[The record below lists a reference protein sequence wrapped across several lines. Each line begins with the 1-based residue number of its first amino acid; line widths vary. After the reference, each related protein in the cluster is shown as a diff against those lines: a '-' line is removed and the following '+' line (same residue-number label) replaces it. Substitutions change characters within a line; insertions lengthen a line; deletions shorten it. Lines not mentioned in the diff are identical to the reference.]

1 MEPKQSNLY
10 KGIVLCVVLLSFVS
24 IASAQRYVNVS
35 PGNGTLNAAISA
47 DSLNRLAN
55 PNTWYVLQRGN
66 NSVYVLTSIIQK
78 WGATPLQIMSSGT
91 GKLPWIQGGVQTGGV
106 TVDNLFVAYTNLTV
120 RGAYLTG
127 LTTALTVD
135 QRIMLLEADGVTI
148 RLDSCE
154 INLAWQS
161 TVRVDNGK
169 SNVFLTNCKIS
180 NMNYRF
186 PGNGR
191 VIDNRGVAMDT
202 LFVQNCSIFRSPYDV
217 YRVTSGTG
225 TIKYAFFDHNTFN
238 EIARP
243 PVMNFSQVDQLVFKN
258 NLLVNC
264 SFVGTTLTATPPIT
278 ILAAT
283 GGVTSAT
290 IKNNCFYL
298 DTALIKP
305 AMPDSV
311 SFCALFDSTLQYFV
325 NQGGTATTNIA
336 TPVKFKMAPND
347 IKVDP
352 YLVKIDSIT
361 KWFWAIGGPSQP
373 KQTIFQIDSL
383 QYVNY
388 QYNTDAKA
396 YTGAEGGYPL
406 GDLNWFP
413 DKKNAWGTAA
423 SAPLS
428 GKKILFCTK
437 TINDTTFRNK
447 FASWGATVDTIHYPE
462 FNATSAATFATY
474 DLIFLSENL
483 GSADITILKTLD
495 APIITTKAYFGQPA
509 AGAWFNGGASNIR
522 SVPAGSV
529 EIIDANSHA
538 LANGLARGTIV
549 QLVDSSLNATQW
561 LSVTP
566 QDPKVDYIPIARIP
580 GDSTKLIIVGHE
592 KGSKVYS
599 TSTTTGTPDRAL
611 KARIAVIGIHNN
623 AYKFVK
629 DSAWTLFLTAAQW
642 VIAGGR
648 VVTDVEHAEQ
658 VPTSF
663 TLNQNYPNPFN
674 PSTEIEFG
682 IPKAGR
688 YSVIVYNVLGQI
700 VREVVNR
707 EFTAGYHK
715 VTFNASQMASG
726 IYLYQLR
733 GDNVNM
739 VKKMLLMK

>member
-1 MEPKQSNLY
+1 MDMKQSTLFR
-10 KGIVLCVVLLSFVS
+10 GVVLCVAMLSF
-24 IASAQRYVNVS
+24 ASALFAQRYVNVS

-47 DSLNRLAN
+47 DSLNRIAN
-55 PNTWYVLQRGN
+55 PNTWYVLQRGSK
-66 NSVYVLTSIIQK
+66 SVYVLTSIIQN
-78 WGATPLQIMSSGT
+78 WGPTPLQIMSSGT
-91 GKLPWIQGGVQTGGV
+91 GPLPWIQGGVQTGGV
-106 TVDNLFVAYTNLTV
+106 TVDNLFIAYKNLTV

-127 LTTALTVD
+127 VTTAYSVD

-154 INLAWQS
+154 VNLAWQS

-169 SNVFLTNCKIS
+169 SNVFLTNCRIS

-202 LFVQNCSIFRSPYDV
+202 LFVQNCSILRSPYDV

-225 TIKYAFFDHNTFN
+225 TVKYSFWDHNTFN

-243 PVMNFSQVDQLVFKN
+243 PVINFNQVDQLVFKN

-264 SFVGTTLTATPPIT
+264 SFVGKTATTAPPIT

-283 GGVTSAT
+283 MGVTSAI

-305 AMPDSV
+305 RLPDSV
-311 SFCALFDSTLQYFV
+311 SFCALFDSTLQSFV
-325 NQGGTATTNIA
+325 DKGGTAATNITA
-336 TPVKFKMAPND
+336 ALKFKMAPND

-352 YLVKIDSIT
+352 YLVHLDSIVT
-361 KWFWAIGGPSQP
+361 WFWAIGGPSQP
-373 KQTIFQIDSL
+373 SQTIFQIDSL

-396 YTGAEGGYPL
+396 YTGAEGGYPI

-413 DKKNAWGTAA
+413 DRKTAWGT
-423 SAPLS
+423 SANVPLS

-437 TINDTTFRNK
+437 AINDTTFRNK
-447 FASWGATVDTIHYPE
+447 FSSWGATVDTIHYPE
-462 FNATSAATFATY
+462 FNSTSAATFGTY

-483 GSADITILKTLD
+483 GSADVTILKTLD
-495 APIITTKAYFGQPA
+495 APILTTKAHFGQPA
-509 AGAWFNGGASNIR
+509 SGAWFNGTAGNIR
-522 SVPAGSV
+522 SIPAGSV
-529 EIIDANSHA
+529 EMIDGTGHA
-538 LANGLARGTIV
+538 LANGLARGAIV
-549 QLVDSSLNATQW
+549 QLVDSSLNTTQW

-629 DSAWTLFLTAAQW
+629 DSAWTLLLNAAQW

-648 VVTDVEHAEQ
+648 VATTVEHAER

-663 TLNQNYPNPFN
+663 TLSQNYPNPFN

-688 YSVIVYNVLGQI
+688 YSVMVYNVLGQI
-700 VREVVNR
+700 VRDVVSG
-707 EFTAGYHK
+707 EFAAGYHK
-715 VTFNASQMASG
+715 VTFNASQLASG
-726 IYLYQLR
+726 MYFYQLR
-733 GDNVNM
+733 GDDVHL
-739 VKKMLLMK
+739 VRKMLLVK